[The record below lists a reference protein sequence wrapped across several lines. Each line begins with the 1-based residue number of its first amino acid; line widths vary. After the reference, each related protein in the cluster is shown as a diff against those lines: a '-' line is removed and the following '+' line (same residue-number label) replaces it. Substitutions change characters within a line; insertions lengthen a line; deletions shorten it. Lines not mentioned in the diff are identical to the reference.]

1 MAPRLPVLVLA
12 AFLAVLLA
20 VLAPPAAASQAD
32 FDRGVEASRAGRYPD
47 AVAAFKAALDD
58 GDLDPAVYHG
68 LGNALYRQDRRGL
81 AIAAW
86 LRGLELRPTDGDL
99 LANLAHARKQTQ
111 DRLELPAPS
120 SGPFFWQAAVSPA
133 TEVRSA
139 GVLAALGLSLVLF
152 GAVRRHRSGAP
163 PRWVRLDAIGLLS
176 VAGVLALSAALHAA
190 RLPPATVL
198 QAQVSVRSAL
208 GAEGV
213 ELFVLHQGAV
223 VATVERYG
231 GGEASAAAAVL
242 IELPDGRKGWVP
254 SSAVDV
260 ADPAAPFPLGTA
272 VLPPSR

>member
-1 MAPRLPVLVLA
+1 MARRMLMLA
-12 AFLAVLLA
+12 ALLVAMLA

-32 FDRGVEASRAGRYPD
+32 FDRGVEASRAGQQQD
-47 AVAAFKAALDD
+47 AVAAFLAALAD

-99 LANLAHARKQTQ
+99 LANLAHARKQTL
-111 DRLELPAPS
+111 DPLALPAPS

-133 TEVRSA
+133 TEVRAA
-139 GVLAALGLSLVLF
+139 GALATLGLSLVLF
-152 GAVRRHRSGAP
+152 GALRRRRRPAA
-163 PRWVRLDAIGLLS
+163 PRWLRLDAVGLLA
-176 VAGVLALSAALHAA
+176 VAGVLALSAALHVA
-190 RLPPATVL
+190 RQPPATVI

-213 ELFVLHQGAV
+213 ELFVLHEGAV

-260 ADPAAPFPLGTA
+260 ADPASPFPLPA
-272 VLPPSR
+272 AMAPPSR